1 MGKYLPS
8 DEEGIRGKYLK
19 RDEKLK
25 RKGGRRKRYFV
36 SGEEKKGE
44 GKGGQSFGDDVNFDL
59 KNVHKGGGGDD
70 EICNSLTI

>member
-44 GKGGQSFGDDVNFDL
+44 GKGGQSFGDDVNFDYNL
-59 KNVHKGGGGDD
+59 ITLREPVKNVLA
-70 EICNSLTI
+70 EFVR